1 MYHLSKKRLESTF
14 RKLKKSP
21 EILKEYDAVI
31 QDQLKRGIVERVVS
45 TNDIPGEV
53 HYQPHHPVI
62 RQAKTTTKV
71 RVVYDASA
79 KTGSNPS
86 LNECL
91 HAGLS
96 LLESIPDIL
105 LRFRTNKVALVGDV
119 EKVFIMVGITEA
131 DRDVLR
137 FLWFDDA
144 MVEAPTPVVLRFARV
159 VFGVSQLSDDQCSD
173 FTQWSS
179 AVRVQLQ
186 QQRKLHWPQRLTF
199 RLMCRLDPAEP
210 PLRSPLKIPE
220 HWLVVVR
227 FECYR
232 FTGT

>member
-1 MYHLSKKRLESTF
+1 M
-14 RKLKKSP
+14 KKSP

-53 HYQPHHPVI
+53 HYLPHHPVI

-79 KTGSNPS
+79 KTGSNSS

-91 HAGLS
+91 HAGPS

-105 LRFRTNKVALVGDV
+105 LRFRTHKVALVRDV
-119 EKVFIMVGITEA
+119 EKAFLMVGITEA
-131 DRDVLR
+131 DRDVLL

-144 MVEAPTPVVLRFARV
+144 MAEAPTPVVLRFARV
-159 VFGVSQLSDDQCSD
+159 VFGVSSSPFLLNATIQHHIERYANDPEFVRQVLDSLYVDDVAAGGPTTWPPMS
-173 FTQWSS
+173 FTQSSRPAWQRVVSILESS
-179 AVRVQLQ
+179 ARTL
-186 QQRKLHWPQRLTF
+186 P
-199 RLMCRLDPAEP
+199 
-210 PLRSPLKIPE
+210 S
-220 HWLVVVR
+220 
-227 FECYR
+227 
-232 FTGT
+232 